1 MIFFIFFI
9 FSELDSID
17 EWTDWKN
24 YLFHSLY
31 AAGIFKESSRAQSL
45 RLDEDRNELSS
56 NNNINNEIRKKDV
69 SVYKSVLNF
78 FGLKVMRSEYE
89 EYELVQ
95 HCTDSL
101 GTDSTH
107 DNSDHGDVI

>member
-1 MIFFIFFI
+1 M
-9 FSELDSID
+9 DSTD

-24 YLFHSLY
+24 YLFHLLY

-45 RLDEDRNELSS
+45 RSDEDRSELSS

-69 SVYKSVLNF
+69 NVYKSVLNF